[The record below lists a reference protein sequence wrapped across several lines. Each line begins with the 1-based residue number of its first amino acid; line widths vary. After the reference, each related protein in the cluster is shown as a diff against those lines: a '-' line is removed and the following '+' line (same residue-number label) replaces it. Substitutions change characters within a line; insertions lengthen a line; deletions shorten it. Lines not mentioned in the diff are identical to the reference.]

1 MKFVVKISNSVGQ
14 AAWLA
19 AVAGSEF
26 HSVGEL
32 ELPDVLRPYSSLR
45 RLTRR

>member
-19 AVAGSEF
+19 SVADRNSIRSENL
-26 HSVGEL
+26 STR
-32 ELPDVLRPYSSLR
+32 DSSKIE
-45 RLTRR
+45 TRQITQL